1 MHSALPA
8 RIRLWAPFSL
18 VRRAL
23 YGKFPFRRGRRRA
36 PGVTVSQSPE
46 ESPRHHHPVSPPP
59 PPYPAS
65 EAHAPQP
72 YAAGRRRE
80 GRKDTRSRPRLPPRP
95 RPLPAPGTARR
106 EPMNRVGVRAWQSL
120 QTPEKGWGLRSA
132 PWDSQSQSESLGS
145 LHSPH
150 PHRLFTD
157 SQPYVFPTFSSSKVW
172 STWSPFARRRLRGR
186 VKVAAPAL
194 GELW

>member
-46 ESPRHHHPVSPPP
+46 ESPRHHHPTQLQKHTPPSPTQRG
-59 PPYPAS
+59 A
-65 EAHAPQP
+65 
-72 YAAGRRRE
+72 E
-80 GRKDTRSRPRLPPRP
+80 GRGGRTPAPDPGSPPRP

-106 EPMNRVGVRAWQSL
+106 EPMNRVGARAWPSL

-186 VKVAAPAL
+186 VKVAVPAL